1 MPPSSSTKTV
11 EISVITGHEA
21 GPQRHLKAEQAAP
34 TSPSDDTRSEGG
46 MVNEMITRDVHMVL
60 ASITGDLLTDLNNSG
75 TLLFHNISQ
84 SLQQKNSGT
93 NSEDA
98 RRCSKMLEI
107 I

>member
-11 EISVITGHEA
+11 EISAIIEREA
-21 GPQRHLKAEQAAP
+21 GLQRNLKAEQAVP
-34 TSPSDDTRSEGG
+34 TFPSDDTRSEGG

-60 ASITGDLLTDLNNSG
+60 ASITGDLLTDHNNSG

-98 RRCSKMLEI
+98 RTCSKIRE
-107 I
+107 